1 MAKIGRNEL
10 CPCGSGK
17 KYKYCCIGKDESSSK
32 QGMAQDIFD
41 EIREELAGRDFDS
54 IDEAN
59 AFLQT
64 FMEGKN
70 REPAQEFFGISPEQM
85 HRMLSR
91 PYDATSDI
99 LNFNVELPPNEFQMI
114 PAVER
119 VLIFLDALSE
129 SEPVKAT
136 KKGNMSLAFSKE
148 MAEKMYGNKGFPW
161 FRRMRSEE
169 EMGEILPLRH
179 ILTMCG
185 WVKKRKGVFSLTKN
199 GRAIVD
205 EGFGGEHYLKLL
217 KVFTTEFNWGFQ
229 DGYSEFYIIQRSFLF
244 SLYLLKKK
252 AMDYVDGSVIA
263 DCLIDA
269 YPQVL
274 EEVDRTYK
282 PASEIVCDCIKL
294 RVLERFGVYFGFL
307 VEKREKQEGIYR
319 GRIFVKTTDFF
330 RRFIP
335 WHIV

>member
-1 MAKIGRNEL
+1 M
-10 CPCGSGK
+10 
-17 KYKYCCIGKDESSSK
+17 
-32 QGMAQDIFD
+32 QDIFD
-41 EIREELAGRDFDS
+41 EIREELADRDFDS

-70 REPAQEFFGISPEQM
+70 REPVQEFRGISPEQM

-91 PYDATSDI
+91 PYDGTSDI
-99 LNFNVELPPNEFQMI
+99 VNFNEGLSPSEFQTI
-114 PAVER
+114 SVVER
-119 VLIFLDALSE
+119 ILVFLNALSG

-136 KKGNMSLAFSKE
+136 KKGNMSLAFSRDLAK
-148 MAEKMYGNKGFPW
+148 KMYGNKGFPW

-169 EMGEILPLRH
+169 EMGEILPIRH

-185 WVKKRKGVFSLTKN
+185 WVKKRKGAFSLTKN
-199 GRAIVD
+199 GRAIID
-205 EGFGGEHYLKLL
+205 EGFGGEHYFKLL

-229 DGYSEFYIIQRSFLF
+229 DGYSDFYIMQRSFLF

-252 AMDYVDGSVIA
+252 AMNYVDGRVIA

-274 EEVDRTYK
+274 EEVDSTYK
-282 PASEIVCDCIKL
+282 PAYEIVGDCIEL
-294 RVLERFGVYFGFL
+294 RVLKRFGVYFGFL
-307 VEKREKQEGIYR
+307 LEKREKQEGIYR
-319 GRIFVKTTDFF
+319 ERIFVKTTDFF
-330 RRFIP
+330 RRFIS